1 MGCLGVMEFFGWWGE
16 LGILGKKIR
25 NNILINREGWWVLGK
40 MMQSFERDDKEV
52 IKYVGQIEK
61 ENGHTIIRR
70 IQAST

>member
-1 MGCLGVMEFFGWWGE
+1 
-16 LGILGKKIR
+16 
-25 NNILINREGWWVLGK
+25 